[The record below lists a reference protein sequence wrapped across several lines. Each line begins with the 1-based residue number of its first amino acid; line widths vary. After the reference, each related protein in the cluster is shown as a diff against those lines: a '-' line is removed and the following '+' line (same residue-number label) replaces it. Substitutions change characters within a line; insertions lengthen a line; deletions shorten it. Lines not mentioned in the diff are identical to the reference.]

1 MKFKAAFYARH
12 FASVNG
18 LRTTGVFI
26 ASKTDII
33 FAPVPGFQ
41 SEGEVID
48 DRLAEALYE
57 GQSPEVILEHLVERS
72 NFHSSSVSKTTT
84 VEARTM
90 NDAAVKM
97 LERIEKDYVE
107 VIK

>member
-12 FASVNG
+12 FSSVNG

-26 ASKTDII
+26 ASKTEIV

-48 DRLAEALYE
+48 DKLAEALFE
-57 GQSPEVILEHLVERS
+57 GQTPDVILEHLVERS
-72 NFHSSSVSKTTT
+72 NFNSSSVSKTTT
-84 VEARTM
+84 VEAKSM
-90 NDAAVKM
+90 NEAAVKM